1 MADGRTLE
9 SWEGERVDDLRAAL
23 RLPELLVF
31 DTVASTND
39 IVKSLAE
46 RGAPAGVTAMAEH
59 QSRGRGRRDRRWDAP
74 SGAALLLSMLFRPAS
89 HSPADFAGTI
99 PLRVGMAAARAIEA
113 ATGVA
118 VRLKWPNDIL
128 SADGRKV
135 AGILCESSLVNTGL
149 AFTVVGIGINVLQNE
164 AQLPSPPSI
173 ASAPNASA
181 PNASASIAPASIAPA
196 SIAPASIAPASLQ
209 MLAGPGVAISR
220 LTIATAL
227 LSSLF
232 SIAAL
237 PAAALSADELAE
249 FAQRDSLRCAE
260 VTADGNAVGRAEG
273 IGALGELRVRDG
285 DAVRSIHAG
294 TIRKV

>member
-173 ASAPNASA
+173 ASAPNA
-181 PNASASIAPASIAPA
+181 PASIAPA
-196 SIAPASIAPASLQ
+196 PIAPAPIAPAPIAPASLQ

-220 LTIATAL
+220 LTLATAL

>member
-1 MADGRTLE
+1 
-9 SWEGERVDDLRAAL
+9 
-23 RLPELLVF
+23 
-31 DTVASTND
+31 
-39 IVKSLAE
+39 
-46 RGAPAGVTAMAEH
+46 
-59 QSRGRGRRDRRWDAP
+59 
-74 SGAALLLSMLFRPAS
+74 MLFRPAS

-173 ASAPNASA
+173 ASAPNA
-181 PNASASIAPASIAPA
+181 PASIAPA
-196 SIAPASIAPASLQ
+196 PIAPAPIAPASLQ

-220 LTIATAL
+220 LTLATAL

>member
-99 PLRVGMAAARAIEA
+99 PLRVGMAAARAIES

-173 ASAPNASA
+173 ASAPNA
-181 PNASASIAPASIAPA
+181 PA

-220 LTIATAL
+220 LTLASAL

>member
-1 MADGRTLE
+1 
-9 SWEGERVDDLRAAL
+9 
-23 RLPELLVF
+23 
-31 DTVASTND
+31 
-39 IVKSLAE
+39 
-46 RGAPAGVTAMAEH
+46 
-59 QSRGRGRRDRRWDAP
+59 
-74 SGAALLLSMLFRPAS
+74 
-89 HSPADFAGTI
+89 
-99 PLRVGMAAARAIEA
+99 MAAARAIEA

-118 VRLKWPNDIL
+118 VRLKWPNDML

-173 ASAPNASA
+173 ASAPNA
-181 PNASASIAPASIAPA
+181 PA

-220 LTIATAL
+220 LTLASAL